1 MPDDEQV
8 QGMSL
13 SKKVLSAVGTLTIML
28 GLIFGFWRFEDRY
41 ATADDLEAQLN
52 LVIAGVAEEVYKL
65 QQSDVEQQKNIE
77 AQGIRIDIIRV
88 EDYRESLQKRVNS
101 LDATYGLGCE
111 RCEPAVKMVYDQ
123 TLEDIAQLDERL
135 EGLGGTE

>member
-41 ATADDLEAQLN
+41 ATADDMKTQLD

-65 QQSDVEQQKNIE
+65 EQSDVEQKQKLE
-77 AQGIRIDIIRV
+77 AQGIRIDVIKA

-101 LDATYGLGCE
+101 LDATYGLNCE
-111 RCEPAVKMVYDQ
+111 RCDPAVKMVYDQ
-123 TLEDIAQLDERL
+123 TVADIAKLDEKL
-135 EGLGGTE
+135 KVLGGN